1 MKKNLLIVFFLLSC
15 VLYINAQSFELT
27 AKGFVNSSQ
36 QDVNYIIIPFEGKS
50 QSEIF
55 NMALAAIGKN
65 FVSPQDVINKVEY
78 SQININGILQNVTQ
92 RKPMGMVLP
101 FDMKFNLILEFK
113 DGKMKLNAPTIRDI
127 EQQGHA
133 DVHIYLTTAERGS
146 TFFVHNFALFKNNGT
161 VNEKK
166 HKENIQ
172 EATNNFITSILNDMN
187 TVENSDW

>member
-1 MKKNLLIVFFLLSC
+1 MRKCLLIVISLFSC
-15 VLYINAQSFELT
+15 VLYAKAQSFELT

-36 QDVNYIIIPFEGKS
+36 QEVNYIIIPFEGKS
-50 QSEIF
+50 QTEIF

-65 FVSPQDVINKVEY
+65 FVSPQNVINKVEY
-78 SQININGILQNVTQ
+78 SQININGLLENVTQ

-113 DGKMKLNAPTIRDI
+113 DGKMKLNAPIIRDI
-127 EQQGHA
+127 EQQGFA

-146 TFFVHNFALFKNNGT
+146 TFLVHNFALFKNNGK

-172 EATNNFITSILNDMN
+172 EATNNLIASILNDMN
-187 TVENSDW
+187 AVENADW